1 MTIDRLIGILAV
13 LLREDQVTAAQLADR
28 FEVSQRTIY
37 RDIDRLCRAGIPLRT
52 ERGIRGGV
60 SIMEGYDLDKTMLTN
75 ADRGAILA
83 GLRSLDSVSGTGYYR
98 QLMEKL
104 PQAAAGR
111 RAGRWPQANDGPQAE
126 TGAADDCVV
135 IDLAS
140 WYGPLLAP
148 RLAALKDA
156 CLRRRLVRFTY
167 CAPGGDSQREVEPAR
182 LVFRWSSWYLFGWC
196 RERQDWRTFKLTRM
210 LDLETLEDSFPPRPV
225 PNPVTPVERIYPDA
239 LQAAVRFAPAVRWRL
254 IDEYGAGSFTQELD
268 GSLLFR
274 RGFPDQEELLR
285 WVLSFQEQAELL
297 EPEDLRQ
304 ELAARLKKISAKS
317 DSQLSGLM
325 GYDGARP
332 APHGAESEE
341 S

>member
-1 MTIDRLIGILAV
+1 MAVDRLIGILAV
-13 LLREDQVTAAQLADR
+13 LLREEQVTAAQLAER

-37 RDIDRLCRAGIPLRT
+37 RDIDRLCQAGIPLRSD
-52 ERGIRGGV
+52 RGKNGGI
-60 SIMEGYDLDKTMLTN
+60 SIMEGYAMDRTLLTD

-104 PQAAAGR
+104 PQA
-111 RAGRWPQANDGPQAE
+111 E

-148 RLAALKDA
+148 RLTELKDA
-156 CLRRRLVRFTY
+156 CLRRRLVRYTY
-167 CAPGGDSQREVEPAR
+167 CAPAGDSLREVEPAR

-196 RERQDWRTFKLTRM
+196 RKRQDWRMFKLTRM
-210 LDLETLEDSFPPRPV
+210 LGLETLEDSFPPRPV
-225 PNPVTPVERIYPDA
+225 PSPVAPVERIYPDA
-239 LQAAVRFAPAVRWRL
+239 LQASVRFDPAARWRL
-254 IDEYGAGSFTQELD
+254 IDEYGPESFSQEPD

-274 RGFPDQEELLR
+274 RGFPDREELLR

-297 EPEDLRQ
+297 EPEGLRR
-304 ELAARLKKISAKS
+304 ELADRLRKISRKY
-317 DSQLSGLM
+317 DS
-325 GYDGARP
+325 
-332 APHGAESEE
+332 
-341 S
+341 

>member
-1 MTIDRLIGILAV
+1 MTIDRLIGILSV
-13 LLREDQVTAAQLADR
+13 LLREEHVTASRLAER
-28 FEVSQRTIY
+28 FEVSTRTIQ

-52 ERGIRGGV
+52 ERGVRGGV
-60 SIMEGYDLDKTMLTN
+60 SIIEGYDLEKTMLTN

-83 GLRSLDSVSGTGYYR
+83 GLRSLDSVSGTNYYR

-104 PQAAAGR
+104 PR
-111 RAGRWPQANDGPQAE
+111 SE

-148 RLAALKDA
+148 RLAELKEA

-167 CAPGGDSQREVEPAR
+167 CAPAGDSLREVEPAR

-196 RERQDWRTFKLTRM
+196 RERQDWRMFKLTRM
-210 LDLETLEDSFPPRPV
+210 LDLEILEERFPSRPV
-225 PNPVTPVERIYPDA
+225 PSPVMPAEWIYPGA
-239 LQAAVRFAPAVRWRL
+239 LQAVIRFAPAAHWRL
-254 IDEYGAGSFTQELD
+254 IDEYGAGSFSQEPD

-274 RGFPDQEELLR
+274 RGFPDREELLR

-297 EPEDLRQ
+297 EPEELRR
-304 ELAARLKKISAKS
+304 ELADRLKKICGK
-317 DSQLSGLM
+317 
-325 GYDGARP
+325 YDR
-332 APHGAESEE
+332 
-341 S
+341 